1 MTSPRFLVRVASMNA
16 AGLAQAHWNNAPLYF
31 SEEQRYS
38 DYAWLC
44 EAAEFRHHAGERVLE
59 IGCGSVCDLLQF
71 ARNGAIAT
79 GVDIT
84 ERHLEL
90 ARGQV
95 GCGGTWKRVPT
106 SLCGQQL
113 RLHLFPRRPPSHR
126 HPQVGHS
133 RTVEGVA
140 PRRTLQCPCVCSLF

>member
-38 DYAWLC
+38 DYPWLC

-59 IGCGSVCDLLQF
+59 VGCGSVCDLLQV

-79 GVDIT
+79 RVDLT
-84 ERHLEL
+84 QKHPSP
-90 ARGQV
+90 ARGPD
-95 GCGGTWKRVPT
+95 GLGGQW
-106 SLCGQQL
+106 
-113 RLHLFPRRPPSHR
+113 
-126 HPQVGHS
+126 
-133 RTVEGVA
+133 
-140 PRRTLQCPCVCSLF
+140 